1 MHKQLPDFQQL
12 QYQFAAHIRNP
23 ERNEVPSD
31 IEDRRMAIYRD
42 LFFNNVKGFL
52 EGIFPVFRKIS
63 SDDYWLRLA
72 RDFFDK
78 HHCHTPYFLE
88 IGQEFLEYINNERE
102 PSEQDPAFMKELLHY
117 EWVELALDAS
127 EVELPMDN
135 VDANGDL
142 LAGHPAQ
149 SPLAWLL
156 SYQFPVH
163 CIRPDYQPEVPSE
176 TPTFLIAYR
185 DREDEVNFMEV
196 NSVTGRLLYLL
207 SEDVSMSGETALKQI
222 AEEMQHPDPEK
233 VIQGGLNTM
242 EHLRAKGIILG
253 TTQ

>member
-1 MHKQLPDFQQL
+1 
-12 QYQFAAHIRNP
+12 
-23 ERNEVPSD
+23 
-31 IEDRRMAIYRD
+31 
-42 LFFNNVKGFL
+42 
-52 EGIFPVFRKIS
+52 
-63 SDDYWLRLA
+63 
-72 RDFFDK
+72 
-78 HHCHTPYFLE
+78 
-88 IGQEFLEYINNERE
+88 
-102 PSEQDPAFMKELLHY
+102 
-117 EWVELALDAS
+117 
-127 EVELPMDN
+127 
-135 VDANGDL
+135 
-142 LAGHPAQ
+142 
-149 SPLAWLL
+149 LAWLL

-207 SEDVSMSGETALKQI
+207 SEDASMSGETALKQI
-222 AEEMQHPDPEK
+222 AEEMQHPDPEQ